1 VTNIQQKIIF
11 LTLVRI
17 DNIQEHGLYQDLL
30 RSFVMNDHEVT
41 IVCPLERKYKQST
54 RVIKEENVTI
64 LQVKTLNIQK
74 CNLIE
79 KGLSTITINAL
90 YKNAIKKHIN
100 NLEFDIILYVT
111 PPITFTNLILWL
123 KAKTNARTYL
133 LLKDIFPQNAVD
145 MGMISKK
152 SFIHSYFKKKEID
165 LYKLSDKVGC
175 MSPANKDYLLKH
187 HPELEGKVEINP
199 NSIEIRS
206 SYEDNFS
213 REIIRE
219 KYNIPGNAVVF
230 IYGGNLGKPQGT
242 EFLLPLIKEFQEL
255 NPNAYFLIVGDGT
268 DFQKINTWFLNEK
281 PYNAKLIRSLP
292 REEYN
297 ALVQVSDVGLILL
310 RKEFTIPNFPSRLL
324 TYLEYKKPV
333 LCFTDEATDIGKIA
347 KENNF
352 GDWTVHGNFK
362 TSKEK
367 VLEFSLDNENREKM
381 GNSGFSFLI
390 KEYDVQLSGIKI
402 LQQNKF

>member
-1 VTNIQQKIIF
+1 MTNIQQKIIF

-30 RSFVMNDHEVT
+30 RSFVMKGHEVT

-54 RVIKEENVTI
+54 RVIKEEKVTI

-79 KGLSTITINAL
+79 KGLSTIMINAL
-90 YKNAIKKHIN
+90 FKNAIKKHLN

-165 LYKLSDKVGC
+165 LYELSDKVGC

-187 HPELEGKVEINP
+187 HPVLKGKVEINP
-199 NSIEIRS
+199 NSIEIRN
-206 SYEDNFS
+206 SYDDNVS

-219 KYNIPGNAVVF
+219 KYNIPSNAVVF

-268 DFQKINTWFLNEK
+268 DFQKINNWFLNEN
-281 PYNAKLIRSLP
+281 PNNAKLIRSLP

-347 KENNF
+347 KDNDF
-352 GDWTVHGNFK
+352 GDWAIYGNHRSAANIILKYSVNQEMMNSIGNNGRNYLLNNHNVYKTV
-362 TSKEK
+362 
-367 VLEFSLDNENREKM
+367 D
-381 GNSGFSFLI
+381 LI
-390 KEYDVQLSGIKI
+390 LS
-402 LQQNKF
+402 

>member
-1 VTNIQQKIIF
+1 MEKVTNIQQKIIF

-17 DNIQEHGLYQDLL
+17 DNIQERGLYQDLL
-30 RSFVMNDHEVT
+30 RSFVMKGHEVT
-41 IVCPLERKYKQST
+41 VVCPLERKYKQST

-187 HPELEGKVEINP
+187 HPELKGKVEINP

-219 KYNIPGNAVVF
+219 KYNIPSNAVVF

-242 EFLLPLIKEFQEL
+242 EFL
-255 NPNAYFLIVGDGT
+255 D
-268 DFQKINTWFLNEK
+268 
-281 PYNAKLIRSLP
+281 
-292 REEYN
+292 
-297 ALVQVSDVGLILL
+297 
-310 RKEFTIPNFPSRLL
+310 RKS
-324 TYLEYKKPV
+324 V
-333 LCFTDEATDIGKIA
+333 
-347 KENNF
+347 
-352 GDWTVHGNFK
+352 V
-362 TSKEK
+362 
-367 VLEFSLDNENREKM
+367 
-381 GNSGFSFLI
+381 
-390 KEYDVQLSGIKI
+390 
-402 LQQNKF
+402 